1 MLVVYIA
8 LRRITG
14 LRKTRD
20 TVQEDLAVLR
30 GAEETPQ
37 AAAAEAG

>member
-1 MLVVYIA
+1 L
-8 LRRITG
+8 LRRVTG

-30 GAEETPQ
+30 GPEESPQQ
-37 AAAAEAG
+37 AAVEAG

>member
-1 MLVVYIA
+1 MLVVYVL
-8 LRRITG
+8 LRRVTG

-37 AAAAEAG
+37 PAVEAG

>member
-1 MLVVYIA
+1 MLVVYIL
-8 LRRITG
+8 LRRVTG

-20 TVQEDLAVLR
+20 TVQEDLALLR

-37 AAAAEAG
+37 QAAVEAG